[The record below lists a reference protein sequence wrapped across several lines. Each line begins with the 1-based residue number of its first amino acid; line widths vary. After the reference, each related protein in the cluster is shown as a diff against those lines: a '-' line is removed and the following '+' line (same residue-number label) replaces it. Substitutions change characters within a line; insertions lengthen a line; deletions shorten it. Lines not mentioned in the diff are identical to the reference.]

1 MGKNIMASA
10 VAALALVILPLTALA
25 GTRVTIP
32 GGTPITL
39 RMVDTIDSGT
49 ANVGDTFEFKV
60 DDDVVVNGYVVIA
73 RGAAGKGQVT
83 KVDRAGTHG
92 HPGSLAIQLDYVYA
106 VDGEKVRLSGE
117 NKTTTG
123 EQKKGAAST
132 ATIIGYAT
140 LGIGGLFAHNF
151 VKGRN
156 VTLDPSKTFSAYIDD
171 TVHVVSSQRAAAPA
185 NDGFAH

>member
-1 MGKNIMASA
+1 MKRFIAAALIAGFALAPLAASA
-10 VAALALVILPLTALA
+10 A
-25 GTRVTIP
+25 TRVTIP
-32 GGTPITL
+32 GGTPVTL
-39 RMVDTIDSGT
+39 RMVDTIDSGN

-73 RGAAGKGQVT
+73 RGAAGKGEVT

-92 HPGSLAIQLDYVYA
+92 HPGSLSIELEYVYA
-106 VDGEKVRLSGE
+106 VDGEKVRLSGN
-117 NKTTTG
+117 NKTAVG

-156 VTLDPSKTFSAYIDD
+156 VTLDPSKTFSGYIVD
-171 TVHVVSSQRAAAPA
+171 TVHVVSNQRAAAAA

>member
-1 MGKNIMASA
+1 MIKSIIAAG
-10 VAALALVILPLTALA
+10 AALAFAVLPLTGAA
-25 GTRVTIP
+25 ATRVTIP
-32 GGTPITL
+32 GGTPVTI

-73 RGAAGKGQVT
+73 RGAAGKGEVT

-92 HPGSLAIQLDYVYA
+92 HPGSLGVNLEYVYA
-106 VDGEKVRLSGE
+106 VDGEKVRLSGD

-123 EQKKGAAST
+123 EQRKGAAST

-156 VTLDPSKTFSAYIDD
+156 ITLDPSKTFSAYVVD
-171 TVHVVSSQRAAAPA
+171 TVHVVSNQRGAAAA

>member
-1 MGKNIMASA
+1 MISLAS
-10 VAALALVILPLTALA
+10 LPLSALA

-32 GGTPITL
+32 GGTAVTI

-60 DDDVVVNGYVVIA
+60 DDNVVVNGYVVIA
-73 RGAAGKGQVT
+73 RGAAGKGHVAS
-83 KVDRAGTHG
+83 VDRAGTHG
-92 HPGSLAIQLDYVYA
+92 HPGSLGIKLDYVYA
-106 VDGEKVRLSGE
+106 VDGEKVRLDSD
-117 NKTTTG
+117 NKKATG
-123 EQKKGAAST
+123 EEKKGASST

-140 LGIGGLFAHNF
+140 LGVGGLFAHNF

-156 VTLDPSKTFSAYIDD
+156 VTLDPSKTYSAFVSD
-171 TVHVVSSQRAAAPA
+171 TVHVVSSQRAVAPA

>member
-1 MGKNIMASA
+1 MGKHIMAAAATLTLA
-10 VAALALVILPLTALA
+10 VLPLTALA
-25 GTRVTIP
+25 GTRVAIP
-32 GGTPITL
+32 GGTPVTI

-49 ANVGDTFEFKV
+49 ANVGDTFEFKT

-73 RGAAGKGQVT
+73 RGAAGKGEVT

-106 VDGEKVRLSGE
+106 VDGEKVRLD
-117 NKTTTG
+117 TTSKNNVG
-123 EQKKGAAST
+123 QDAKGASST

-156 VTLDPSKTFSAYIDD
+156 ITLDPSKTYSAFVSD
-171 TVHVVSSQRAAAPA
+171 TVHVVSSQRAVQAA